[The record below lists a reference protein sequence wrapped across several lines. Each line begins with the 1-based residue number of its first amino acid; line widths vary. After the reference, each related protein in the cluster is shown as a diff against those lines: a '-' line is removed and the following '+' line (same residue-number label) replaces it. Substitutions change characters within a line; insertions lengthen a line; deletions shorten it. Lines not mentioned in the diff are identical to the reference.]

1 MAHFNFSII
10 QDAWFYLSD
19 FDNGFSKKL
28 NLKKEG
34 NGFYVMNIEGEIEVN
49 GEKLERRDA
58 IGIWKT
64 NEIEIK
70 ANSNAKFLVME
81 IPMEQ

>member
-1 MAHFNFSII
+1 M
-10 QDAWFYLSD
+10 SD
-19 FDNGFSKKL
+19 FDKDFSKKL
-28 NLKKEG
+28 SLKKEG
-34 NGFYVMNIEGEIEVN
+34 NGFYIMNIEGEIEVN

-58 IGIWKT
+58 IGIWET

-70 ANSNAKFLVME
+70 ANSNTKFLVME